1 MNCLLNDL
9 MDLRAGM
16 STIKDDLPQTIQ
28 KRAKKKDIV
37 PSWCEATLWWQ
48 FKSIEHTL
56 EVVDS
61 RDEKLKRL
69 RALAQMTVMKNES
82 AQITVICQQMN
93 LKLCRNAVEQIREST
108 GVDVG
113 ILEYSMSQQDIAATI
128 SAFHKR
134 TTRILFITADVATRR
149 GFDVTPSPGML
160 LLNFDYPASAQ
171 LYLFRI
177 FKRTARLEIE
187 RPGLAE
193 TVESV
198 KVFTFF
204 EAGFDTKHA
213 SALQF
218 LLEAAEYDVP
228 PRLGEIA
235 LADPSRQMCYEQA
248 FGEDPNKKTYGPAS
262 KTSKTSKSR
271 DRKDTADSQKS
282 NSQKSRAKGSR
293 SPVNSYDGNARS
305 GNSSSRA
312 KDDKTSR
319 SWRTGS
325 PDGQWREVET
335 PTHSKPGDFKI
346 LKNETKEGKDRG
358 RKSSSTPPPPPR
370 RAPLRVRGG
379 RSRTRRRRRRC
390 GVRHPRRPKPAAGR
404 GRGRAIS
411 TATSGSI
418 LTVTG
423 IRVLTPSWM
432 MTITARRRRRRICQ

>member
-1 MNCLLNDL
+1 MRYAAEEGFGEESEEHAGADQSLANGQSLEAVCAVLTALADRIDDFTTPSEARVLGDIFEKLEQLASNSRVSKRMNCLLNDL
-9 MDLRAGM
+9 IDLRAGL
-16 STIKDDLPQTIQ
+16 STKKDDLPEMIQ
-28 KRAKKKDIV
+28 KRAKKKDVV
-37 PSWCEATLWWQ
+37 PSWCESTLWWQ

-69 RALAQMTVMKNES
+69 RSLAQMTVMKSET
-82 AQITVICQQMN
+82 AQMTVICQQMN

-149 GFDVTPSPGML
+149 GFDITPSPGMV

-193 TVESV
+193 SVESV

-204 EAGFDTKHA
+204 E
-213 SALQF
+213 
-218 LLEAAEYDVP
+218 AEYDVP

-271 DRKDTADSQKS
+271 DRKDAPEKQNS

-293 SPVNSYDGNARS
+293 SPV
-305 GNSSSRA
+305 
-312 KDDKTSR
+312 
-319 SWRTGS
+319 
-325 PDGQWREVET
+325 
-335 PTHSKPGDFKI
+335 
-346 LKNETKEGKDRG
+346 
-358 RKSSSTPPPPPR
+358 
-370 RAPLRVRGG
+370 
-379 RSRTRRRRRRC
+379 
-390 GVRHPRRPKPAAGR
+390 
-404 GRGRAIS
+404 
-411 TATSGSI
+411 
-418 LTVTG
+418 
-423 IRVLTPSWM
+423 
-432 MTITARRRRRRICQ
+432 

>member
-1 MNCLLNDL
+1 
-9 MDLRAGM
+9 
-16 STIKDDLPQTIQ
+16 
-28 KRAKKKDIV
+28 
-37 PSWCEATLWWQ
+37 
-48 FKSIEHTL
+48 
-56 EVVDS
+56 
-61 RDEKLKRL
+61 
-69 RALAQMTVMKNES
+69 
-82 AQITVICQQMN
+82 
-93 LKLCRNAVEQIREST
+93 
-108 GVDVG
+108 
-113 ILEYSMSQQDIAATI
+113 MSQQDIAATL

-134 TTRILFITADVATRR
+134 STRILFITGDVATRR

-193 TVESV
+193 SVESV

-235 LADPSRQMCYEQA
+235 LADPSRQMSYEQA

-271 DRKDTADSQKS
+271 DRKDTA

-312 KDDKTSR
+312 KDD
-319 SWRTGS
+319 
-325 PDGQWREVET
+325 
-335 PTHSKPGDFKI
+335 
-346 LKNETKEGKDRG
+346 
-358 RKSSSTPPPPPR
+358 
-370 RAPLRVRGG
+370 
-379 RSRTRRRRRRC
+379 
-390 GVRHPRRPKPAAGR
+390 
-404 GRGRAIS
+404 
-411 TATSGSI
+411 
-418 LTVTG
+418 
-423 IRVLTPSWM
+423 
-432 MTITARRRRRRICQ
+432 

>member
-1 MNCLLNDL
+1 
-9 MDLRAGM
+9 
-16 STIKDDLPQTIQ
+16 
-28 KRAKKKDIV
+28 
-37 PSWCEATLWWQ
+37 
-48 FKSIEHTL
+48 
-56 EVVDS
+56 
-61 RDEKLKRL
+61 
-69 RALAQMTVMKNES
+69 
-82 AQITVICQQMN
+82 
-93 LKLCRNAVEQIREST
+93 
-108 GVDVG
+108 
-113 ILEYSMSQQDIAATI
+113 
-128 SAFHKR
+128 
-134 TTRILFITADVATRR
+134 
-149 GFDVTPSPGML
+149 
-160 LLNFDYPASAQ
+160 
-171 LYLFRI
+171 LYLFRL

-187 RPGLAE
+187 RQGME
-193 TVESV
+193 EKVEPV

-271 DRKDTADSQKS
+271 DRKDAPEKQNS

-358 RKSSSTPPPPPR
+358 REEFQHPSSTTS
-370 RAPLRVRGG
+370 AG
-379 RSRTRRRRRRC
+379 STSSAW
-390 GVRHPRRPKPAAGR
+390 RPKSHSPTPETMWRPASA
-404 GRGRAIS
+404 S
-411 TATSGSI
+411 TQASSREGERESDLHGNFRKYLNGYRNKSPDSI
-418 LTVTG
+418 LDDDDYG
-423 IRVLTPSWM
+423 QEEDLSDAQRQWLMDRSM
-432 MTITARRRRRRICQ
+432 RCS